1 MKKIILA
8 LYISSTFLLAMLTSC
23 SQHDLDT
30 TLDDTPSTTPKF
42 GPNFKFYTDSNLF
55 LETQNL
61 RTSSSA
67 DDFSIKKVKREDRKL
82 TIDVS
87 YAGGCQEHGFEVVWD
102 GVVNLSNPR
111 IVNLVLKQDR
121 HGDTCEALVED
132 KIEIDLR
139 SYFNNLIE
147 DNNTIFVVSNGSS
160 IQVVSSLSGEVTK

>member
-1 MKKIILA
+1 MKKIILVA
-8 LYISSTFLLAMLTSC
+8 YIFSTFLLAMLSSC
-23 SQHDLDT
+23 SQHELDT

-61 RTSSSA
+61 RTSSSS
-67 DDFSIKKVKREDRKL
+67 DDFSIRKVTREKGKL

-87 YAGGCQEHGFEVVWD
+87 YSGGCQEHDFEVVWD

-111 IVNLVLKQDR
+111 IVNLMLKQNSHD
-121 HGDTCEALVED
+121 DTCEALVED
-132 KIEIDLR
+132 KIEIDLK

-160 IQVVSSLSGEVTK
+160 IQVISSLSGEAK